1 MDFEHRISVNEY
13 GFYCVPAD
21 YVKREI
27 PKILANGE
35 VYEPN
40 TLRLMQR
47 RTGGGDIVT
56 GGAFI
61 GDFLPA
67 LSRALSPGAQIF
79 SFEPNPLSFS
89 AACETIALNDL
100 ANVTLA
106 PVAVG
111 ETPGTLQLQLA
122 RPGGDPMA
130 ARARIVAPEAEG
142 DTLPV
147 EVTTLDT
154 LVPAGRRVSILH
166 LDVEGHERP
175 ALLGARRI
183 VEHCAPMIVL
193 EAGRPWQR
201 QMYADFLAEQF
212 PDKGYR
218 LCGAME
224 RNAFFLPQ
232 T

>member
-1 MDFEHRISVNEY
+1 MRRPPIAIS
-13 GFYCVPAD
+13 
-21 YVKREI
+21 
-27 PKILANGE
+27 
-35 VYEPN
+35 
-40 TLRLMQR
+40 
-47 RTGGGDIVT
+47 
-56 GGAFI
+56 
-61 GDFLPA
+61 
-67 LSRALSPGAQIF
+67 
-79 SFEPNPLSFS
+79 
-89 AACETIALNDL
+89 
-100 ANVTLA
+100 TLA
-106 PVAVG
+106 IW
-111 ETPGTLQLQLA
+111 LD
-122 RPGGDPMA
+122 RP
-130 ARARIVAPEAEG
+130 APEQ
-142 DTLPV
+142 PIH
-147 EVTTLDT
+147 TLDT